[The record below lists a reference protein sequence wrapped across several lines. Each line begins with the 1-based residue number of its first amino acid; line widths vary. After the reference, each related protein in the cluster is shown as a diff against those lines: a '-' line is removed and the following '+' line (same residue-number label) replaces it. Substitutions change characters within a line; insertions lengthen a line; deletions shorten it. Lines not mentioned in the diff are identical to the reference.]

1 LPAKHDYELTID
13 LNSLNHLGIGLYSNI
28 PAVVS
33 EVVANSWDADASRVD
48 IAIDRAAGV
57 IRIKDDGWG
66 MTQEEINEKYL
77 KVGYNKRGKEPA
89 VTPKRR
95 HVMGRKGI
103 GKLALFSIAETIE
116 VQSSKRNPS
125 TGTVQ
130 KRGCVLRAR
139 DIKAAIKAGRST
151 YHPKAL
157 RPAMVTVAKGTLIV
171 LRGLYK
177 SIDTTERFLRR
188 RLARRF
194 SVIGSEYGFSVSVN
208 GKPISV
214 EDRDYFP
221 KIEYVWTIGKGSE
234 KYADY
239 CENARRKNHISGTV
253 NRAKGYE
260 VTGWVGTFDEQKS
273 IEAGNNSVVILAWG
287 KLIHEDILKDI
298 KEGGIFTKYLI
309 GEIRADFLDFD
320 AQSDIATT
328 DRQSLKETDPR
339 FIALRTFVQGEV
351 LRVIQNN
358 WRNWRNEEAEKKA
371 LENPKIKAWFEQ
383 LTPDNKKYA
392 RILFGKIESFPIEDP
407 EYKRD
412 LYRHGILAFESL
424 ALRENLDALNELDG
438 TESFG
443 KLTAIFTS
451 MDELEAMHYW
461 QITKTRVEVLKTFE
475 RILPSARERVLQEH
489 IFNHLWLMDPSWE
502 RASTDERI
510 EQAVVSE
517 WKKLD
522 AKLSTAEKRGRID
535 IRYRT
540 AVGKHIIIELK
551 RYARKVTATE
561 LVDQIRKYKGALE
574 KCLRKVYPDR
584 PIEIEVIC
592 ILGDRPEPR
601 DDDSGNRKM
610 LEAVKARYIT
620 YDQLIQQTRDSYRD
634 YLAKEKEISRIQ
646 ELIESL

>member
-1 LPAKHDYELTID
+1 MPAKHDYELTID

-540 AVGKHIIIELK
+540 AAGKHIIIELK